1 MSRPAVVTIDS
12 RSPLLSVKLMIRS
25 GSTSDPE
32 GREGLAAV
40 VAEALIQGGYA
51 AAGGVITKERLA
63 EITEPWGEEA
73 MPSAHV
79 AADTTTLHMTVPR
92 DVLSSYLEKVLGPML
107 AAPQFAEAEIE
118 RIKGETLAQI
128 AIMRHEDLES
138 LGLAAI
144 AGFVMEGTPYD
155 HEPFGTERG
164 LGAITRDDVVTF
176 FRTHYVAGNIILG
189 VSSSDAEVRDAIE
202 AAVKGMNEGN
212 PSPANSHP
220 PKPPAIDGREV
231 LIIDVPN
238 APAAGVHLGFPFALE
253 RSHDDFWPMYVAN
266 TWFGTHRDSSGHLY
280 GVIRQERGYNYGD
293 YSYIEY
299 WGGRPFSLFQVFNQP
314 REQQYFSIWVRPV
327 KHEHTVHMM
336 KAVTYE
342 LEQMVRNGLTQE
354 QLDAAKNK
362 ARVLYLN
369 LGETVPRLIA
379 SKVDDVFYG
388 LEGRGF
394 LETYLQSV
402 DRVTLEQVNAA
413 LRRHLR
419 TDNIKYVVVTS
430 TPFVQPTV
438 QQIRSNEPVFGK
450 TFAEYEF
457 TQAKLSDGTTVWQI
471 PESRISTVQLDAAW
485 ADHPLNEREVR
496 TANVNQLFA
505 GPGLLK

>member
-280 GVIRQERGYNYGD
+280 GVIRQERGYNYGN
-293 YSYIEY
+293 YSYLEH
-299 WGGRPFSLFQVFNQP
+299 WDGRTASLFQIFNQP
-314 REQQYFSIWVRPV
+314 RRRQYFSIWVRPIA
-327 KHEHTVHMM
+327 HQHAHAML
-336 KAVTYE
+336 KAIAWE
-342 LEQMVRNGLTQE
+342 LENLIERGLSE
-354 QLDAAKNK
+354 EEVASAKKK
-362 ARVLYLN
+362 AKVLYVN
-369 LGETVPRLIA
+369 LGETLDRLLA
-379 SKVDDVFYG
+379 AKMDDTFYG
-388 LEGRGF
+388 SSRGF
-394 LETYLQSV
+394 LHDYIRSV
-402 DRVTLEQVNAA
+402 DAVTTGAVNAA
-413 LRRHLR
+413 IRRHLQTADMR
-419 TDNIKYVVVTS
+419 FVVATDS
-430 TPFVQPTV
+430 DHA
-438 QQIRSNEPVFGK
+438 QQLAEAVRRSEPVFGK
-450 TFAEYEF
+450 TPEEYEIDRA
-457 TQAKLSDGTTVWQI
+457 TLADGREVWQI
-471 PESRISTVQLDAAW
+471 TDEKLEMIRRDAAW
-485 ADHPLNEREVR
+485 AHYPLRIAKVR
-496 TANVNQLFA
+496 TAPVASLFR
-505 GPGLLK
+505 GPDFISE